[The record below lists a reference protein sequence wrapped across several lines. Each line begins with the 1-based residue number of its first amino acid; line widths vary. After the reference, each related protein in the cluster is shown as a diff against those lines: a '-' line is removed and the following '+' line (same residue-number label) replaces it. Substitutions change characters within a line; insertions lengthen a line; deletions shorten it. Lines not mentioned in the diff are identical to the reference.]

1 MNRNIPFAAGVF
13 VAPHAGARIEIIR
26 WIFCG
31 RYSPAAPFAGARI
44 KTFFLLVHVY
54 IIHRR
59 TLRGCV
65 SQNNLRITLVIVMTV
80 APYAGARIETFQR
93 HVHAVLF
100 WSRALRGCAN
110 RNGKAKAAKTIS
122 GLRTSRGC
130 ANRNGIYCRGR
141 DVAPHAGAR
150 IEIARFP
157 VAPCFLPS
165 HSVRVRESKCPAPEN
180 AKGLLPSHPA
190 RVRESK
196 SGKCDYLG
204 NPNVAPHAG
213 ARIEI
218 QINPAGR
225 CCRSSHLSHG
235 YVNQNTPS

>member
-1 MNRNIPFAAGVF
+1 MQSKSKIVLSKHTCCALSCR
-13 VAPHAGARIEIIR
+13 VARYMESHPARVRESK
-26 WIFCG
+26 CG
-31 RYSPAAPFAGARI
+31 KCDYLGNP
-44 KTFFLLVHVY
+44 
-54 IIHRR
+54 
-59 TLRGCV
+59 
-65 SQNNLRITLVIVMTV
+65 NV
-80 APYAGARIETFQR
+80 ASHAGARIETFQR

-196 SGKCDYLG
+196 SGKCDYFG

-213 ARIEI
+213 ARIKTPRGFLSLCVRWVAPCTGARIEI
-218 QINPAGR
+218 
-225 CCRSSHLSHG
+225 RSGCSRL
-235 YVNQNTPS
+235 